1 MKSIHALCVF
11 LVTICVSTT
20 VFAQPMTKTDA
31 SAFEAFV
38 LQTWEQ
44 YSEYMNEGNVDDWLK
59 LWDVNGVQLAPG
71 SPASEGLAAITMSIT
86 AQHAAS
92 DFEQFK
98 IINKEVEV
106 WGDLG
111 FARGNYS
118 FAATPKDGGEQVQ
131 FMGKY
136 LTIFKRQV
144 DGGWRIYRDCFNPNS

>member
-1 MKSIHALCVF
+1 
-11 LVTICVSTT
+11 

-98 IINKEVEV
+98 IRFGI
-106 WGDLG
+106 
-111 FARGNYS
+111 
-118 FAATPKDGGEQVQ
+118 
-131 FMGKY
+131 
-136 LTIFKRQV
+136 RQRELLV
-144 DGGWRIYRDCFNPNS
+144 RCDSQRWW